1 MRASELFGL
10 HVFDHEG
17 RHIGDVHDVRVR
29 REPVAP
35 AAEVLTLDALVV
47 GPGAVG
53 IRLGYA
59 DGGTN
64 GPWILKQL
72 FRRRSQRLRIVP
84 WDSIARR
91 LPGEIHI
98 YGEGRTTSPRKAGND
113 RRTRRPRRLGATR
126 HSPRDVGMGRVTT
139 LAQGHEHR
147 PR

>member
-10 HVFDHEG
+10 HVFDRDG

-29 REPVAP
+29 RKPVGP
-35 AAEVLTLDALVV
+35 VAEVLTVDALVV

-53 IRLGYA
+53 IRLGYGH
-59 DGGTN
+59 GGTK

-91 LPGEIHI
+91 LPGAIHI
-98 YGEGRTTSPRKAGND
+98 YGEGDEFTPEGRK
-113 RRTRRPRRLGATR
+113 
-126 HSPRDVGMGRVTT
+126 
-139 LAQGHEHR
+139 
-147 PR
+147 

>member
-29 REPVAP
+29 CEPVGP
-35 AAEVLTLDALVV
+35 AGEVLTVDALVV

-53 IRLGYA
+53 IRLGYGH
-59 DGGTN
+59 GGTQ

-72 FRRRSQRLRIVP
+72 FRRRSQRLGIVP

-98 YGEGRTTSPRKAGND
+98 YGEADDFTTDGRK
-113 RRTRRPRRLGATR
+113 
-126 HSPRDVGMGRVTT
+126 
-139 LAQGHEHR
+139 
-147 PR
+147 